1 MKQKI
6 TALLLAA
13 MLILAI
19 CPTALAEGENVTISV
34 SDVIA
39 NLGETAVSIQATVTN
54 NSEEEVIITSVK
66 EDSSSLFKSITV
78 PSSTIKIENGKSVS
92 LTFPAELNPN
102 KEGIYNGKLVF
113 AYNVGAE
120 SKTQTIDFTLR
131 IVNVS
136 TAQDVTISVG
146 EVVVN
151 PGETVVSIQV
161 TVVNKSGGEVK
172 ITSVKEDN
180 NSNIF
185 KSITI
190 PKGAEKIKNGESV
203 SLMFPAELNAYRVR
217 NYSANLVFKY
227 TIDGSAQQE
236 SIQIIR
242 FTLPEANASAATPD
256 PSKPAAAFRLSSY
269 DPNGLI
275 VPTAAGKN
283 GGKVQVRLPL
293 LCVDG
298 PVSNIKAV
306 PKLSTSLDEFPFA
319 IEQVDYTIGYNGMIG
334 VNQIIEFQFNLR
346 FADKVTA
353 GVKKVDFTITYDRGW
368 ASATGDSSESCD
380 ISLYVNVTRGY
391 EAAGSEPGGETT
403 AALPKIVVDS
413 YSFSSDKIYAGEDFD
428 LTFTVRNTSNEEE
441 TKSILVTVTNNA
453 ETGKLT
459 PASGSNTLYID
470 KLGKGESKTMTMSIA
485 TAPDTEA
492 KAYEIKL
499 EFDYEGT
506 KTRPA
511 TLSNG
516 QSSASIPVTIMQKIR
531 LKIEDPTIDGEP
543 MEGESVP
550 VYFSMY
556 NMGRSSIYN
565 CMVTVEGDGLSM
577 EESFFQGTVAAGST
591 MRADFSLITATP
603 GQIDGEIVI
612 TYEDSLEEKMEER
625 LPLSLYVSEAYNPD
639 MYPGEGDPNG
649 MIDTM
654 GGMEDPSASGGIPVW
669 AWIVGGVVAAAAV
682 VAVIIILKKKRAR
695 ALEDV

>member
-13 MLILAI
+13 VLFAAI
-19 CPTALAEGENVTISV
+19 CPAVLAEDGEGGETMPTAKEVSISV
-34 SDVIA
+34 SSPI
-39 NLGETAVSIQATVTN
+39 LGTGIVYIPITITN
-54 NSEEEVIITSVK
+54 MT
-66 EDSSSLFKSITV
+66 DA
-78 PSSTIKIENGKSVS
+78 PVS
-92 LTFPAELNPN
+92 LDKVTSRNDLFSNITFTDEDELN
-102 KEGIYNGKLVF
+102 KV
-113 AYNVGAE
+113 E
-120 SKTQTIDFTLR
+120 SQRSRDILLTATLKNTAMPGTYADLLAFELSNNEKKTANFTL
-131 IVNVS
+131 
-136 TAQDVTISVG
+136 
-146 EVVVN
+146 
-151 PGETVVSIQV
+151 
-161 TVVNKSGGEVK
+161 
-172 ITSVKEDN
+172 
-180 NSNIF
+180 
-185 KSITI
+185 TI
-190 PKGAEKIKNGESV
+190 PEMQPQTS
-203 SLMFPAELNAYRVR
+203 
-217 NYSANLVFKY
+217 
-227 TIDGSAQQE
+227 
-236 SIQIIR
+236 
-242 FTLPEANASAATPD
+242 PEPGKAT
-256 PSKPAAAFRLSSY
+256 AAFRLSSF
-269 DPNGLI
+269 DANGLI

-669 AWIVGGVVAAAAV
+669 VWIAGGVVAAAAV

>member
-13 MLILAI
+13 VLFAAI
-19 CPTALAEGENVTISV
+19 CPAVLAEGGEGGGTMPTAKEVSISV
-34 SDVIA
+34 SSPI
-39 NLGETAVSIQATVTN
+39 LGTGIVYIPITITNMTDAPVSLDSVTSKN
-54 NSEEEVIITSVK
+54 GLFSNITFTK
-66 EDSSSLFKSITV
+66 EDGLNNVESQRSRDILLTATLNTAMPGTYADLLSFKLSNNEKKT
-78 PSSTIKIENGKSVS
+78 
-92 LTFPAELNPN
+92 A
-102 KEGIYNGKLVF
+102 
-113 AYNVGAE
+113 NV
-120 SKTQTIDFTLR
+120 TL
-131 IVNVS
+131 
-136 TAQDVTISVG
+136 
-146 EVVVN
+146 
-151 PGETVVSIQV
+151 
-161 TVVNKSGGEVK
+161 
-172 ITSVKEDN
+172 
-180 NSNIF
+180 
-185 KSITI
+185 TI
-190 PKGAEKIKNGESV
+190 PEMQPQTS
-203 SLMFPAELNAYRVR
+203 
-217 NYSANLVFKY
+217 
-227 TIDGSAQQE
+227 
-236 SIQIIR
+236 
-242 FTLPEANASAATPD
+242 PEPGKAT
-256 PSKPAAAFRLSSY
+256 AAFRLSSF
-269 DPNGLI
+269 DVNGLI

-319 IEQVDYTIGYNGMIG
+319 IEQVDYTVGYNGMIG

-428 LTFTVRNTSNEEE
+428 LTFTVRNTSNEED
-441 TKSILVTVTNNA
+441 TKSILVTMTNNA

-459 PASGSNTLYID
+459 PAEGSNTLYID
-470 KLGKGESKTMTMSIA
+470 KLAKGESKTMTMSIA

-492 KAYEIKL
+492 KAYELKL
-499 EFDYEGT
+499 DFDYEGA

-511 TLSNG
+511 TLAKG
-516 QSSASIPVTIMQKIR
+516 ASSASIPVTVLQKIR
-531 LKIEDPTIDGEP
+531 LKIDEPTVDGEA

-565 CMVTVEGDGLSM
+565 CMVSVEGDGLSL
-577 EESFFQGTVAAGST
+577 EDSFFQGTVAAGNS
-591 MRADFSLITATP
+591 MRADLSVITATP

-625 LPLSLYVSEAYNPD
+625 LPLSIFVNEGFNPD
-639 MYPGEGDPNG
+639 AN
-649 MIDTM
+649 
-654 GGMEDPSASGGIPVW
+654 GGMEDPGYIDQPTIGGMDGPSAGIPVW
-669 AWIVGGVVAAAAV
+669 IWIALGVVVAAAIV
-682 VAVIIILKKKRAR
+682 VAIILLKKKRAKM
-695 ALEDV
+695 LEDV

>member
-1 MKQKI
+1 MKQRI

-13 MLILAI
+13 VLFAAI
-19 CPTALAEGENVTISV
+19 CPAVLAEGGEGGGTMPTAKEVSISV
-34 SDVIA
+34 SSPI
-39 NLGETAVSIQATVTN
+39 LGTGIVYIPITITNMTDAPVSLDSVTSKN
-54 NSEEEVIITSVK
+54 GLFSNITFTK
-66 EDSSSLFKSITV
+66 ED
-78 PSSTIKIENGKSVS
+78 
-92 LTFPAELNPN
+92 ELNTVESQRSRDILLTATLNTAMP
-102 KEGIYNGKLVF
+102 GTYADLLSFKLSNNEKKT
-113 AYNVGAE
+113 ANV
-120 SKTQTIDFTLR
+120 TL
-131 IVNVS
+131 
-136 TAQDVTISVG
+136 
-146 EVVVN
+146 
-151 PGETVVSIQV
+151 
-161 TVVNKSGGEVK
+161 
-172 ITSVKEDN
+172 
-180 NSNIF
+180 
-185 KSITI
+185 TI
-190 PKGAEKIKNGESV
+190 PEMQPQTS
-203 SLMFPAELNAYRVR
+203 
-217 NYSANLVFKY
+217 
-227 TIDGSAQQE
+227 
-236 SIQIIR
+236 
-242 FTLPEANASAATPD
+242 PEPGKAT
-256 PSKPAAAFRLSSY
+256 AAFRLSSF
-269 DPNGLI
+269 DANGLI

-669 AWIVGGVVAAAAV
+669 VWIVGGVVAAAAV

>member
-13 MLILAI
+13 VLFAAI
-19 CPTALAEGENVTISV
+19 CPAVLAESGEGGETMPTAKEVSISV
-34 SDVIA
+34 SSPI
-39 NLGETAVSIQATVTN
+39 LGTGIVYIPITITNMTDAQVSLDSVTSKN
-54 NSEEEVIITSVK
+54 GLFSNITFTK
-66 EDSSSLFKSITV
+66 EDGLNKVESQKSRDIL
-78 PSSTIKIENGKSVS
+78 
-92 LTFPAELNPN
+92 LTA
-102 KEGIYNGKLVF
+102 
-113 AYNVGAE
+113 
-120 SKTQTIDFTLR
+120 TL
-131 IVNVS
+131 S
-136 TAQDVTISVG
+136 TAMPGTYADLLSFKLSNNEKKTANVTL
-146 EVVVN
+146 
-151 PGETVVSIQV
+151 
-161 TVVNKSGGEVK
+161 
-172 ITSVKEDN
+172 
-180 NSNIF
+180 
-185 KSITI
+185 TI
-190 PKGAEKIKNGESV
+190 PEMQPQTS
-203 SLMFPAELNAYRVR
+203 
-217 NYSANLVFKY
+217 
-227 TIDGSAQQE
+227 
-236 SIQIIR
+236 
-242 FTLPEANASAATPD
+242 PEPGKAT
-256 PSKPAAAFRLSSY
+256 AAFRLSSF
-269 DPNGLI
+269 DANGLI

-319 IEQVDYTIGYNGMIG
+319 IEQVDYTIGYNGMIS

-531 LKIEDPTIDGEP
+531 LKIEDPTVDGEP

-669 AWIVGGVVAAAAV
+669 VWIVGGVVAAAAV

>member
-13 MLILAI
+13 VLFAAI
-19 CPTALAEGENVTISV
+19 CPAVLAEGGKGGETMPTAKEVSISV
-34 SDVIA
+34 SSPI
-39 NLGETAVSIQATVTN
+39 LGTGIVYIPITITNMTDAPVSLDSVTSKN
-54 NSEEEVIITSVK
+54 GLFSNITFTK
-66 EDSSSLFKSITV
+66 ED
-78 PSSTIKIENGKSVS
+78 
-92 LTFPAELNPN
+92 ELNT
-102 KEGIYNGKLVF
+102 V
-113 AYNVGAE
+113 E
-120 SKTQTIDFTLR
+120 SQRSRDILLTATL
-131 IVNVS
+131 S
-136 TAQDVTISVG
+136 TAMPGTYADLLSFKLSNNEKKTANVTL
-146 EVVVN
+146 
-151 PGETVVSIQV
+151 
-161 TVVNKSGGEVK
+161 
-172 ITSVKEDN
+172 
-180 NSNIF
+180 
-185 KSITI
+185 TI
-190 PKGAEKIKNGESV
+190 PEMQPQTS
-203 SLMFPAELNAYRVR
+203 
-217 NYSANLVFKY
+217 
-227 TIDGSAQQE
+227 
-236 SIQIIR
+236 
-242 FTLPEANASAATPD
+242 PEPGKAT
-256 PSKPAAAFRLSSY
+256 AAFRLSSF
-269 DPNGLI
+269 DANGLI

-319 IEQVDYTIGYNGMIG
+319 IEQVDYTIGYNGMIS

-531 LKIEDPTIDGEP
+531 LKIEDPTVDGEP

-669 AWIVGGVVAAAAV
+669 VWIAGGVVAAAAV

>member
-13 MLILAI
+13 VLFAAI
-19 CPTALAEGENVTISV
+19 CPAVLAEGGEGGGTMPTAKEVSISV
-34 SDVIA
+34 SSPI
-39 NLGETAVSIQATVTN
+39 LGTGIVYIPITITNMTDAPVLLNSVTSKN
-54 NSEEEVIITSVK
+54 GLFSNITFTK
-66 EDSSSLFKSITV
+66 ED
-78 PSSTIKIENGKSVS
+78 
-92 LTFPAELNPN
+92 ELNT
-102 KEGIYNGKLVF
+102 V
-113 AYNVGAE
+113 E
-120 SKTQTIDFTLR
+120 SQRSRDILLTATL
-131 IVNVS
+131 S
-136 TAQDVTISVG
+136 TAMPGTYADLLAFELSNNEKKTANVTL
-146 EVVVN
+146 
-151 PGETVVSIQV
+151 
-161 TVVNKSGGEVK
+161 
-172 ITSVKEDN
+172 
-180 NSNIF
+180 
-185 KSITI
+185 TI
-190 PKGAEKIKNGESV
+190 PEMQPQTS
-203 SLMFPAELNAYRVR
+203 
-217 NYSANLVFKY
+217 
-227 TIDGSAQQE
+227 
-236 SIQIIR
+236 
-242 FTLPEANASAATPD
+242 PEPGKAT
-256 PSKPAAAFRLSSY
+256 AAFRLSSF
-269 DPNGLI
+269 DANGLI

-319 IEQVDYTIGYNGMIG
+319 IEQVDYTIGYNGMIS

-531 LKIEDPTIDGEP
+531 LKIEDPTVDGEP

-669 AWIVGGVVAAAAV
+669 VWIVGGVVAAAAV

>member
-13 MLILAI
+13 VLFAAI
-19 CPTALAEGENVTISV
+19 CPAVLAEGGEGGETMPTAKEVSISV
-34 SDVIA
+34 SSPI
-39 NLGETAVSIQATVTN
+39 LGTGIVYIPITITNMTDAPVSLDSVTSKN
-54 NSEEEVIITSVK
+54 GLFSNITFTK
-66 EDSSSLFKSITV
+66 ED
-78 PSSTIKIENGKSVS
+78 
-92 LTFPAELNPN
+92 ELNTVESQRSRDILLTATLNTAMP
-102 KEGIYNGKLVF
+102 GTYADLLSFKLSNNEKKT
-113 AYNVGAE
+113 ANV
-120 SKTQTIDFTLR
+120 TL
-131 IVNVS
+131 
-136 TAQDVTISVG
+136 
-146 EVVVN
+146 
-151 PGETVVSIQV
+151 
-161 TVVNKSGGEVK
+161 
-172 ITSVKEDN
+172 
-180 NSNIF
+180 
-185 KSITI
+185 TI
-190 PKGAEKIKNGESV
+190 PEMQPQTS
-203 SLMFPAELNAYRVR
+203 
-217 NYSANLVFKY
+217 
-227 TIDGSAQQE
+227 
-236 SIQIIR
+236 
-242 FTLPEANASAATPD
+242 PEPGKAT
-256 PSKPAAAFRLSSY
+256 AAFRLSSF
-269 DPNGLI
+269 DANGLI
-275 VPTAAGKN
+275 VPTASGKN

>member
-13 MLILAI
+13 VLFAAI
-19 CPTALAEGENVTISV
+19 CPAVLAESGEGGETMPTAKEVSISV
-34 SDVIA
+34 SSPI
-39 NLGETAVSIQATVTN
+39 LGTGIVYIPITITNMTDAPVSLDSVTSKN
-54 NSEEEVIITSVK
+54 GLFSNITFTK
-66 EDSSSLFKSITV
+66 EDGLNKVESQKSRDIL
-78 PSSTIKIENGKSVS
+78 
-92 LTFPAELNPN
+92 LTA
-102 KEGIYNGKLVF
+102 
-113 AYNVGAE
+113 
-120 SKTQTIDFTLR
+120 TL
-131 IVNVS
+131 S
-136 TAQDVTISVG
+136 TAM
-146 EVVVN
+146 
-151 PGETVVSIQV
+151 PGTYADLLAFELSNNEQKTA
-161 TVVNKSGGEVK
+161 N
-172 ITSVKEDN
+172 ITL
-180 NSNIF
+180 
-185 KSITI
+185 TI
-190 PKGAEKIKNGESV
+190 PEMQPQTS
-203 SLMFPAELNAYRVR
+203 
-217 NYSANLVFKY
+217 
-227 TIDGSAQQE
+227 
-236 SIQIIR
+236 
-242 FTLPEANASAATPD
+242 PEPGKAT
-256 PSKPAAAFRLSSY
+256 AAFRLSSF
-269 DPNGLI
+269 DANGLI

-319 IEQVDYTIGYNGMIG
+319 IEQVDYTIGYNGMIS

-669 AWIVGGVVAAAAV
+669 VWIAGGVVAAAAV

>member
-13 MLILAI
+13 VLFAAI
-19 CPTALAEGENVTISV
+19 CPAVLAEGGEGGETMPTAKEVSISV
-34 SDVIA
+34 SSPI
-39 NLGETAVSIQATVTN
+39 LGTGIVYIPITITNMTDAPVSLDSVTSKN
-54 NSEEEVIITSVK
+54 GLFSNITFTK
-66 EDSSSLFKSITV
+66 ED
-78 PSSTIKIENGKSVS
+78 
-92 LTFPAELNPN
+92 ELNT
-102 KEGIYNGKLVF
+102 V
-113 AYNVGAE
+113 E
-120 SKTQTIDFTLR
+120 SQRSRDILLTATL
-131 IVNVS
+131 S
-136 TAQDVTISVG
+136 TAM
-146 EVVVN
+146 
-151 PGETVVSIQV
+151 PGTYADLLSFKLSNNEKKTA
-161 TVVNKSGGEVK
+161 N
-172 ITSVKEDN
+172 ITL
-180 NSNIF
+180 
-185 KSITI
+185 TI
-190 PKGAEKIKNGESV
+190 PEMQPQTS
-203 SLMFPAELNAYRVR
+203 
-217 NYSANLVFKY
+217 
-227 TIDGSAQQE
+227 
-236 SIQIIR
+236 
-242 FTLPEANASAATPD
+242 PEPGKAT
-256 PSKPAAAFRLSSY
+256 AAFRLSSF
-269 DPNGLI
+269 DANGLI

-319 IEQVDYTIGYNGMIG
+319 IEQVDYTIGYNGMIS

-639 MYPGEGDPNG
+639 MYPGVVDPDG

-669 AWIVGGVVAAAAV
+669 VWIAGGVVAAAAV

>member
-1 MKQKI
+1 MKQRI

-13 MLILAI
+13 VLFAAI
-19 CPTALAEGENVTISV
+19 CPAVLAEGNPQHLKPEDISISVESVAPASAGIDILVKITVDDKIKEGTLTLENVTADAGVLASPV
-34 SDVIA
+34 
-39 NLGETAVSIQATVTN
+39 AVNGTN
-54 NSEEEVIITSVK
+54 AVELNGY
-66 EDSSSLFKSITV
+66 DRSITV
-78 PSSTIKIENGKSVS
+78 VLKGMFKGTISESAIEQFTFKFTYNKHLDPKSSKECICSV
-92 LTFPAELNPN
+92 E
-102 KEGIYNGKLVF
+102 KKF
-113 AYNVGAE
+113 AYTV
-120 SKTQTIDFTLR
+120 TQTQQPQT
-131 IVNVS
+131 S
-136 TAQDVTISVG
+136 P
-146 EVVVN
+146 E
-151 PGETVVSIQV
+151 PG
-161 TVVNKSGGEVK
+161 K
-172 ITSVKEDN
+172 
-180 NSNIF
+180 
-185 KSITI
+185 
-190 PKGAEKIKNGESV
+190 
-203 SLMFPAELNAYRVR
+203 
-217 NYSANLVFKY
+217 
-227 TIDGSAQQE
+227 
-236 SIQIIR
+236 
-242 FTLPEANASAATPD
+242 AT
-256 PSKPAAAFRLSSY
+256 AAFRLSSF
-269 DPNGLI
+269 DANGLI

-639 MYPGEGDPNG
+639 MYPGVVDPDG

-654 GGMEDPSASGGIPVW
+654 GGMEEPSASGGIPVW
-669 AWIVGGVVAAAAV
+669 VWIVGGVVAAAAV

>member
-13 MLILAI
+13 VLFAAI
-19 CPTALAEGENVTISV
+19 CPAVLAEGGEGGETMPTAKEVSISV
-34 SDVIA
+34 SSPI
-39 NLGETAVSIQATVTN
+39 LGTGIVYIPITITNMTDAPVSLDSVTSKN
-54 NSEEEVIITSVK
+54 GLFSNITFTK
-66 EDSSSLFKSITV
+66 ED
-78 PSSTIKIENGKSVS
+78 
-92 LTFPAELNPN
+92 ELNTVESQRSRDILLTATLNTAMP
-102 KEGIYNGKLVF
+102 GTYADLLSFKLSNNEKKT
-113 AYNVGAE
+113 ANV
-120 SKTQTIDFTLR
+120 TL
-131 IVNVS
+131 
-136 TAQDVTISVG
+136 
-146 EVVVN
+146 
-151 PGETVVSIQV
+151 
-161 TVVNKSGGEVK
+161 
-172 ITSVKEDN
+172 
-180 NSNIF
+180 
-185 KSITI
+185 TI
-190 PKGAEKIKNGESV
+190 PEMQPQTS
-203 SLMFPAELNAYRVR
+203 
-217 NYSANLVFKY
+217 
-227 TIDGSAQQE
+227 
-236 SIQIIR
+236 
-242 FTLPEANASAATPD
+242 PEPGKAT
-256 PSKPAAAFRLSSY
+256 AAFRLSSF
-269 DPNGLI
+269 DANGLI

-319 IEQVDYTIGYNGMIG
+319 IEQVDYTIGYNGMIS

-639 MYPGEGDPNG
+639 MYPGVVDPDA

-654 GGMEDPSASGGIPVW
+654 GGMEEPSASGGIPVW

>member
-13 MLILAI
+13 VLFAAI
-19 CPTALAEGENVTISV
+19 CPAVLAEGGEGGETMPTAKEVSISV
-34 SDVIA
+34 SSPI
-39 NLGETAVSIQATVTN
+39 LGTGIVYIPITITNMADAPVSLDSVTSKN
-54 NSEEEVIITSVK
+54 GLFSNITFTK
-66 EDSSSLFKSITV
+66 ED
-78 PSSTIKIENGKSVS
+78 
-92 LTFPAELNPN
+92 ELNTVESQRSRDILLTATLNTAMP
-102 KEGIYNGKLVF
+102 GTYADLLSFKLSNNEKKT
-113 AYNVGAE
+113 ANV
-120 SKTQTIDFTLR
+120 TL
-131 IVNVS
+131 
-136 TAQDVTISVG
+136 
-146 EVVVN
+146 
-151 PGETVVSIQV
+151 
-161 TVVNKSGGEVK
+161 
-172 ITSVKEDN
+172 
-180 NSNIF
+180 
-185 KSITI
+185 TI
-190 PKGAEKIKNGESV
+190 PEMQPQTS
-203 SLMFPAELNAYRVR
+203 
-217 NYSANLVFKY
+217 
-227 TIDGSAQQE
+227 
-236 SIQIIR
+236 
-242 FTLPEANASAATPD
+242 PEPGKAT
-256 PSKPAAAFRLSSY
+256 AAFRLSSF
-269 DPNGLI
+269 DANGLI

-639 MYPGEGDPNG
+639 MYPGVVDPDG

-669 AWIVGGVVAAAAV
+669 VWIVGGVVAAAAV

>member
-1 MKQKI
+1 MKQRI

-13 MLILAI
+13 VLFAAI
-19 CPTALAEGENVTISV
+19 CPAVLAEGQGNPQHLKPEDISISVESVAPASAGIDILVKITVDDKIKEGTLTLENVTADAGVLASPV
-34 SDVIA
+34 
-39 NLGETAVSIQATVTN
+39 AVNGTKAVDLN
-54 NSEEEVIITSVK
+54 GY
-66 EDSSSLFKSITV
+66 DRSITV
-78 PSSTIKIENGKSVS
+78 VLKGMFKGTISESAIEQFTFKFTYNKHLDPKSSKECICSV
-92 LTFPAELNPN
+92 E
-102 KEGIYNGKLVF
+102 KKF
-113 AYNVGAE
+113 AYTV
-120 SKTQTIDFTLR
+120 TQTQQPQT
-131 IVNVS
+131 S
-136 TAQDVTISVG
+136 P
-146 EVVVN
+146 E
-151 PGETVVSIQV
+151 PG
-161 TVVNKSGGEVK
+161 K
-172 ITSVKEDN
+172 
-180 NSNIF
+180 
-185 KSITI
+185 
-190 PKGAEKIKNGESV
+190 
-203 SLMFPAELNAYRVR
+203 
-217 NYSANLVFKY
+217 
-227 TIDGSAQQE
+227 
-236 SIQIIR
+236 
-242 FTLPEANASAATPD
+242 AT
-256 PSKPAAAFRLSSY
+256 AAFRLSSF
-269 DPNGLI
+269 DANGLI

-319 IEQVDYTIGYNGMIG
+319 IEQVDYTIGYNGMIS

-639 MYPGEGDPNG
+639 MYPGVVDPDG

-654 GGMEDPSASGGIPVW
+654 GGMEEPSASGGIPVW
-669 AWIVGGVVAAAAV
+669 VWIAGGVVAAAAV

>member
-13 MLILAI
+13 VLFAAI
-19 CPTALAEGENVTISV
+19 CPAVLAEGGEGGETMPTAKEVSISV
-34 SDVIA
+34 SSPI
-39 NLGETAVSIQATVTN
+39 LGTGIVYIPITITNMTDAPVSLDSVTSKN
-54 NSEEEVIITSVK
+54 GLFSNITFTK
-66 EDSSSLFKSITV
+66 ED
-78 PSSTIKIENGKSVS
+78 
-92 LTFPAELNPN
+92 ELNTVESQRSRDILLTATLNTAMP
-102 KEGIYNGKLVF
+102 GTYADLLSFKLSNNEKKT
-113 AYNVGAE
+113 ANV
-120 SKTQTIDFTLR
+120 TL
-131 IVNVS
+131 
-136 TAQDVTISVG
+136 
-146 EVVVN
+146 
-151 PGETVVSIQV
+151 
-161 TVVNKSGGEVK
+161 
-172 ITSVKEDN
+172 
-180 NSNIF
+180 
-185 KSITI
+185 TI
-190 PKGAEKIKNGESV
+190 PEMQPQTS
-203 SLMFPAELNAYRVR
+203 
-217 NYSANLVFKY
+217 
-227 TIDGSAQQE
+227 
-236 SIQIIR
+236 
-242 FTLPEANASAATPD
+242 PEPGKAT
-256 PSKPAAAFRLSSY
+256 AAFRLSSF
-269 DPNGLI
+269 DANGLI

-319 IEQVDYTIGYNGMIG
+319 IEQVDYTIGYNGMIS

-639 MYPGEGDPNG
+639 MYPGVVDPDG

>member
-1 MKQKI
+1 M
-6 TALLLAA
+6 
-13 MLILAI
+13 
-19 CPTALAEGENVTISV
+19 
-34 SDVIA
+34 
-39 NLGETAVSIQATVTN
+39 
-54 NSEEEVIITSVK
+54 
-66 EDSSSLFKSITV
+66 
-78 PSSTIKIENGKSVS
+78 
-92 LTFPAELNPN
+92 
-102 KEGIYNGKLVF
+102 
-113 AYNVGAE
+113 
-120 SKTQTIDFTLR
+120 
-131 IVNVS
+131 
-136 TAQDVTISVG
+136 
-146 EVVVN
+146 
-151 PGETVVSIQV
+151 
-161 TVVNKSGGEVK
+161 
-172 ITSVKEDN
+172 
-180 NSNIF
+180 
-185 KSITI
+185 
-190 PKGAEKIKNGESV
+190 
-203 SLMFPAELNAYRVR
+203 
-217 NYSANLVFKY
+217 
-227 TIDGSAQQE
+227 
-236 SIQIIR
+236 
-242 FTLPEANASAATPD
+242 
-256 PSKPAAAFRLSSY
+256 
-269 DPNGLI
+269 
-275 VPTAAGKN
+275 
-283 GGKVQVRLPL
+283 QVRLPL

-319 IEQVDYTIGYNGMIG
+319 IEQVDYTIGYNGMIS

-669 AWIVGGVVAAAAV
+669 VWIAGGVVAAAAV

>member
-13 MLILAI
+13 VLFAAI
-19 CPTALAEGENVTISV
+19 CPAVLAESGEGGETMPTAKEVSISV
-34 SDVIA
+34 SSPI
-39 NLGETAVSIQATVTN
+39 LGTGIVYIPITITNMTDAQVSLDSVTSKN
-54 NSEEEVIITSVK
+54 GLFSNITFTK
-66 EDSSSLFKSITV
+66 ED
-78 PSSTIKIENGKSVS
+78 
-92 LTFPAELNPN
+92 ELNTVESQRSRDILLTATLNTAMP
-102 KEGIYNGKLVF
+102 GTYADLLSFKLSNNEKKT
-113 AYNVGAE
+113 ANV
-120 SKTQTIDFTLR
+120 TL
-131 IVNVS
+131 
-136 TAQDVTISVG
+136 
-146 EVVVN
+146 
-151 PGETVVSIQV
+151 
-161 TVVNKSGGEVK
+161 
-172 ITSVKEDN
+172 
-180 NSNIF
+180 
-185 KSITI
+185 TI
-190 PKGAEKIKNGESV
+190 PEMQPQTS
-203 SLMFPAELNAYRVR
+203 
-217 NYSANLVFKY
+217 
-227 TIDGSAQQE
+227 
-236 SIQIIR
+236 
-242 FTLPEANASAATPD
+242 PEPGKAT
-256 PSKPAAAFRLSSY
+256 AAFRLSSF
-269 DPNGLI
+269 DANGLI
-275 VPTAAGKN
+275 VPTAAGKS
-283 GGKVQVRLPL
+283 GGKVQVRLPI

-319 IEQVDYTIGYNGMIG
+319 IEQVDYTIGYNGMIS

-531 LKIEDPTIDGEP
+531 LKIADPTIDGES

-639 MYPGEGDPNG
+639 MYPGVVDPDG

-682 VAVIIILKKKRAR
+682 VAEIIIHKKKRAR

>member
-1 MKQKI
+1 MKQRI

-13 MLILAI
+13 VLFAAI
-19 CPTALAEGENVTISV
+19 CPAVLAEGNPQHLKPEDISISVESVAPASAGIDILVKITVDDKIKEGTLTLENVTADAGVLASPV
-34 SDVIA
+34 AV
-39 NLGETAVSIQATVTN
+39 NGTKTADLN
-54 NSEEEVIITSVK
+54 GY
-66 EDSSSLFKSITV
+66 DRSITV
-78 PSSTIKIENGKSVS
+78 VLKGMFKGTISESAIEQFTFRFTYKHLDSESSKECICSV
-92 LTFPAELNPN
+92 E
-102 KEGIYNGKLVF
+102 KKF
-113 AYNVGAE
+113 AYTV
-120 SKTQTIDFTLR
+120 TQTQQPQT
-131 IVNVS
+131 S
-136 TAQDVTISVG
+136 P
-146 EVVVN
+146 E
-151 PGETVVSIQV
+151 PG
-161 TVVNKSGGEVK
+161 K
-172 ITSVKEDN
+172 
-180 NSNIF
+180 
-185 KSITI
+185 
-190 PKGAEKIKNGESV
+190 
-203 SLMFPAELNAYRVR
+203 
-217 NYSANLVFKY
+217 
-227 TIDGSAQQE
+227 
-236 SIQIIR
+236 
-242 FTLPEANASAATPD
+242 AT
-256 PSKPAAAFRLSSY
+256 AAFRLSSF
-269 DPNGLI
+269 DVNGLI

-319 IEQVDYTIGYNGMIG
+319 IEQVDYTVGYNGMIS

-428 LTFTVRNTSNEEE
+428 LTFTVRNTSNEED
-441 TKSILVTVTNNA
+441 TKSILVTMTNNA

-459 PASGSNTLYID
+459 PAEGSNTLYID
-470 KLGKGESKTMTMSIA
+470 KLAKGESKTMTMSIA

-492 KAYEIKL
+492 KAYELKL
-499 EFDYEGT
+499 DFDYEGA

-511 TLSNG
+511 TLAKG
-516 QSSASIPVTIMQKIR
+516 ASSASIPVTVLQKIR
-531 LKIEDPTIDGEP
+531 LKIDEPTVDGEA

-565 CMVTVEGDGLSM
+565 CMVSVEGDGLSL
-577 EESFFQGTVAAGST
+577 EDSFFQGTVAAGST

-625 LPLSLYVSEAYNPD
+625 LPLSIFVNEGFNPD
-639 MYPGEGDPNG
+639 AN
-649 MIDTM
+649 
-654 GGMEDPSASGGIPVW
+654 GGMEDPGYIDQPTIGGMDGPSAGIPVW
-669 AWIVGGVVAAAAV
+669 IWIALGVVVAAAIV
-682 VAVIIILKKKRAR
+682 VAIILLKKKRAKM
-695 ALEDV
+695 LEDV

>member
-1 MKQKI
+1 MKQRI

-13 MLILAI
+13 VLFAAI
-19 CPTALAEGENVTISV
+19 CPAVLAEGNSQHLKPEDISISVESVAPASAGIDILVKITVDDKIKEGTLTLENVTADAGVLASPV
-34 SDVIA
+34 AV
-39 NLGETAVSIQATVTN
+39 NGTKTADLN
-54 NSEEEVIITSVK
+54 GY
-66 EDSSSLFKSITV
+66 DRSITV
-78 PSSTIKIENGKSVS
+78 VLKGMFKGTISESAIEQFTFKFTYKHSDSESSKDCICSV
-92 LTFPAELNPN
+92 E
-102 KEGIYNGKLVF
+102 KKY
-113 AYNVGAE
+113 AYTV
-120 SKTQTIDFTLR
+120 TQTQQPQT
-131 IVNVS
+131 S
-136 TAQDVTISVG
+136 P
-146 EVVVN
+146 E
-151 PGETVVSIQV
+151 PG
-161 TVVNKSGGEVK
+161 K
-172 ITSVKEDN
+172 
-180 NSNIF
+180 
-185 KSITI
+185 
-190 PKGAEKIKNGESV
+190 
-203 SLMFPAELNAYRVR
+203 
-217 NYSANLVFKY
+217 
-227 TIDGSAQQE
+227 
-236 SIQIIR
+236 
-242 FTLPEANASAATPD
+242 AT
-256 PSKPAAAFRLSSY
+256 AAFRLSSF
-269 DPNGLI
+269 DANGLI

-319 IEQVDYTIGYNGMIG
+319 IEQVDYTIGYNGMIS

-639 MYPGEGDPNG
+639 MYPGVVDPDG

-669 AWIVGGVVAAAAV
+669 VWIAGGVVAAAAV

>member
-13 MLILAI
+13 VLFAAI
-19 CPTALAEGENVTISV
+19 CPAVLAEGGEGGGTMPTAKEVSISV
-34 SDVIA
+34 SSPI
-39 NLGETAVSIQATVTN
+39 LGTGIVYIPITITNMTDAPVSLDSVTSKN
-54 NSEEEVIITSVK
+54 GLFSNITFTK
-66 EDSSSLFKSITV
+66 ED
-78 PSSTIKIENGKSVS
+78 
-92 LTFPAELNPN
+92 ELNTVESQKSRDILLTATLNTAMP
-102 KEGIYNGKLVF
+102 GTYADLLSFKLSNNEKKT
-113 AYNVGAE
+113 ANV
-120 SKTQTIDFTLR
+120 TL
-131 IVNVS
+131 
-136 TAQDVTISVG
+136 
-146 EVVVN
+146 
-151 PGETVVSIQV
+151 
-161 TVVNKSGGEVK
+161 
-172 ITSVKEDN
+172 
-180 NSNIF
+180 
-185 KSITI
+185 TI
-190 PKGAEKIKNGESV
+190 PEMQPQTS
-203 SLMFPAELNAYRVR
+203 
-217 NYSANLVFKY
+217 
-227 TIDGSAQQE
+227 
-236 SIQIIR
+236 
-242 FTLPEANASAATPD
+242 PEPGKAT
-256 PSKPAAAFRLSSY
+256 AAFRLSSF
-269 DPNGLI
+269 DANGLI

-319 IEQVDYTIGYNGMIG
+319 IEQVDYTVGYNGMIS

-428 LTFTVRNTSNEEE
+428 LTFTVRNTSNEED
-441 TKSILVTVTNNA
+441 TKSILVTMTNNA

-459 PASGSNTLYID
+459 PAEGSNTLYID
-470 KLGKGESKTMTMSIA
+470 KLAKGESKTMTMSIA

-492 KAYEIKL
+492 KAYELKL
-499 EFDYEGT
+499 DFDYEGA

-511 TLSNG
+511 TLAKG
-516 QSSASIPVTIMQKIR
+516 ASSASIPVTVLQKIR
-531 LKIEDPTIDGEP
+531 LKIDEPTVDGEA

-550 VYFSMY
+550 VYFSLY
-556 NMGRSSIYN
+556 NMGRSPIYN

-577 EESFFQGTVAAGST
+577 EDSFFQGTVAAGST

-625 LPLSLYVSEAYNPD
+625 LPLSIFVNEGFNPD
-639 MYPGEGDPNG
+639 AN
-649 MIDTM
+649 
-654 GGMEDPSASGGIPVW
+654 GGMEDPGYIDQPTIGGMDGPSAGIPVW
-669 AWIVGGVVAAAAV
+669 IWIALGVVVAAAIV
-682 VAVIIILKKKRAR
+682 VAIILLKKKRAKM
-695 ALEDV
+695 LEDV

>member
-13 MLILAI
+13 VLFAAI
-19 CPTALAEGENVTISV
+19 CPAVLAEGGEGGETMPTAKEVSISV
-34 SDVIA
+34 SSPI
-39 NLGETAVSIQATVTN
+39 LGTGIVYIPITITNMTDAPVLLKSVTN
-54 NSEEEVIITSVK
+54 
-66 EDSSSLFKSITV
+66 
-78 PSSTIKIENGKSVS
+78 ENGLFSKITFTDEDGTDDDRLNKVESQKSRDIL
-92 LTFPAELNPN
+92 LTA
-102 KEGIYNGKLVF
+102 
-113 AYNVGAE
+113 
-120 SKTQTIDFTLR
+120 TL
-131 IVNVS
+131 S
-136 TAQDVTISVG
+136 TAMPGTYADLLAFELSNNEKKTANVTL
-146 EVVVN
+146 
-151 PGETVVSIQV
+151 
-161 TVVNKSGGEVK
+161 
-172 ITSVKEDN
+172 
-180 NSNIF
+180 
-185 KSITI
+185 TI
-190 PKGAEKIKNGESV
+190 PEMQPQTS
-203 SLMFPAELNAYRVR
+203 
-217 NYSANLVFKY
+217 
-227 TIDGSAQQE
+227 
-236 SIQIIR
+236 
-242 FTLPEANASAATPD
+242 PEPGKAT
-256 PSKPAAAFRLSSY
+256 AAFRLSSF
-269 DPNGLI
+269 DANGLI
-275 VPTAAGKN
+275 VPTASGKN

-319 IEQVDYTIGYNGMIG
+319 IEQVDYTIGYNGMIS

-531 LKIEDPTIDGEP
+531 LKIEDPTVDGEP

-669 AWIVGGVVAAAAV
+669 VWIAGGVVAAAAV

>member
-13 MLILAI
+13 VLFAAI
-19 CPTALAEGENVTISV
+19 CPAVLAEGGEGGETMPTAKEVSISV
-34 SDVIA
+34 SSPI
-39 NLGETAVSIQATVTN
+39 LGTGIVYIPITITNMTDAQVSLDSVTSKN
-54 NSEEEVIITSVK
+54 GLFSNITFTK
-66 EDSSSLFKSITV
+66 EDGLNKVESQKSRDIL
-78 PSSTIKIENGKSVS
+78 
-92 LTFPAELNPN
+92 LTA
-102 KEGIYNGKLVF
+102 
-113 AYNVGAE
+113 
-120 SKTQTIDFTLR
+120 TL
-131 IVNVS
+131 S
-136 TAQDVTISVG
+136 TAM
-146 EVVVN
+146 
-151 PGETVVSIQV
+151 PGTYADLLAFELSNNEKKTA
-161 TVVNKSGGEVK
+161 N
-172 ITSVKEDN
+172 ITL
-180 NSNIF
+180 
-185 KSITI
+185 TI
-190 PKGAEKIKNGESV
+190 PEMQPQTS
-203 SLMFPAELNAYRVR
+203 
-217 NYSANLVFKY
+217 
-227 TIDGSAQQE
+227 
-236 SIQIIR
+236 
-242 FTLPEANASAATPD
+242 PEPGKAT
-256 PSKPAAAFRLSSY
+256 AAFRLSSF
-269 DPNGLI
+269 DANGLI

-319 IEQVDYTIGYNGMIG
+319 IEQVDYTIGYNGMIS

-531 LKIEDPTIDGEP
+531 LKIEDPTVDGEP

-669 AWIVGGVVAAAAV
+669 VWIAGGVVAAAAV

>member
-13 MLILAI
+13 VLFAAI
-19 CPTALAEGENVTISV
+19 CPAVLAEGGEGGETMPTAKEVSISV
-34 SDVIA
+34 SSPI
-39 NLGETAVSIQATVTN
+39 LGTGIVYIPITITNMTDAPVSLDSVTSKN
-54 NSEEEVIITSVK
+54 GLFSNITFTK
-66 EDSSSLFKSITV
+66 ED
-78 PSSTIKIENGKSVS
+78 
-92 LTFPAELNPN
+92 ELNTVESQRSRDILLTATLNTAMP
-102 KEGIYNGKLVF
+102 GTYADLLSFKLSNNEKKT
-113 AYNVGAE
+113 ANV
-120 SKTQTIDFTLR
+120 TL
-131 IVNVS
+131 
-136 TAQDVTISVG
+136 
-146 EVVVN
+146 
-151 PGETVVSIQV
+151 
-161 TVVNKSGGEVK
+161 
-172 ITSVKEDN
+172 
-180 NSNIF
+180 
-185 KSITI
+185 TI
-190 PKGAEKIKNGESV
+190 PEMQPQTS
-203 SLMFPAELNAYRVR
+203 
-217 NYSANLVFKY
+217 
-227 TIDGSAQQE
+227 
-236 SIQIIR
+236 
-242 FTLPEANASAATPD
+242 PEPGKAT
-256 PSKPAAAFRLSSY
+256 AAFRLSSF
-269 DPNGLI
+269 DANGLI

-531 LKIEDPTIDGEP
+531 LKIEDPTVDGEP

-639 MYPGEGDPNG
+639 MYPGVVDPDG

>member
-13 MLILAI
+13 VLFAAI
-19 CPTALAEGENVTISV
+19 CPAVLAEGGEGGETMPTAKEVSISV
-34 SDVIA
+34 SSPI
-39 NLGETAVSIQATVTN
+39 LGTGIVYIPITITNMTDAPVSLDSVTSKN
-54 NSEEEVIITSVK
+54 GLFSNITFTK
-66 EDSSSLFKSITV
+66 ED
-78 PSSTIKIENGKSVS
+78 
-92 LTFPAELNPN
+92 ELNTVESQRSRDILLTATLNTAMP
-102 KEGIYNGKLVF
+102 GTYADLLSFKLSNNEKKT
-113 AYNVGAE
+113 ANV
-120 SKTQTIDFTLR
+120 TL
-131 IVNVS
+131 
-136 TAQDVTISVG
+136 
-146 EVVVN
+146 
-151 PGETVVSIQV
+151 
-161 TVVNKSGGEVK
+161 
-172 ITSVKEDN
+172 
-180 NSNIF
+180 
-185 KSITI
+185 TI
-190 PKGAEKIKNGESV
+190 PEMQPQTS
-203 SLMFPAELNAYRVR
+203 
-217 NYSANLVFKY
+217 
-227 TIDGSAQQE
+227 
-236 SIQIIR
+236 
-242 FTLPEANASAATPD
+242 PEPGKAT
-256 PSKPAAAFRLSSY
+256 AAFRLSSF
-269 DPNGLI
+269 DANGLI

-319 IEQVDYTIGYNGMIG
+319 IEQVDYTIGYNGMIS

-669 AWIVGGVVAAAAV
+669 VWIAGGVVAAAAV

>member
-13 MLILAI
+13 VLFAAI
-19 CPTALAEGENVTISV
+19 CPAVLAEGGEGGETMPTAKEVSISV
-34 SDVIA
+34 SSPI
-39 NLGETAVSIQATVTN
+39 LGTGIVYIPITITNMTDAQVSLDSVTSKN
-54 NSEEEVIITSVK
+54 GLFSNITFTK
-66 EDSSSLFKSITV
+66 EDGLNKVESQKSRDILLTATL
-78 PSSTIKIENGKSVS
+78 STAMPGTYAD
-92 LTFPAELNPN
+92 L
-102 KEGIYNGKLVF
+102 LVF
-113 AYNVGAE
+113 ELSNNDNYKE
-120 SKTQTIDFTLR
+120 KKTANFTL
-131 IVNVS
+131 
-136 TAQDVTISVG
+136 
-146 EVVVN
+146 
-151 PGETVVSIQV
+151 
-161 TVVNKSGGEVK
+161 
-172 ITSVKEDN
+172 
-180 NSNIF
+180 
-185 KSITI
+185 TI
-190 PKGAEKIKNGESV
+190 PEMQPQTS
-203 SLMFPAELNAYRVR
+203 
-217 NYSANLVFKY
+217 
-227 TIDGSAQQE
+227 
-236 SIQIIR
+236 
-242 FTLPEANASAATPD
+242 PEPGKAT
-256 PSKPAAAFRLSSY
+256 AAFRLSSF
-269 DPNGLI
+269 DANGLI

-319 IEQVDYTIGYNGMIG
+319 IEQVDYTIGYNGMIS

-639 MYPGEGDPNG
+639 MYPGVVDPDG

-669 AWIVGGVVAAAAV
+669 VWIAGGVVAAAAV

>member
-1 MKQKI
+1 MKQRI

-13 MLILAI
+13 VLFAAI
-19 CPTALAEGENVTISV
+19 CPAVLAEGQDNPQHLKPEDISISVESVAPASAGIDILVKITVDDKIKEGTLTLENVTADAGVLASPV
-34 SDVIA
+34 AV
-39 NLGETAVSIQATVTN
+39 NGTKTADLN
-54 NSEEEVIITSVK
+54 GY
-66 EDSSSLFKSITV
+66 DRSITV
-78 PSSTIKIENGKSVS
+78 VLKGMFKGTISESAIEQFTFKFTYKHSDSESSKDCICSV
-92 LTFPAELNPN
+92 E
-102 KEGIYNGKLVF
+102 KKY
-113 AYNVGAE
+113 AYTV
-120 SKTQTIDFTLR
+120 TQTQQPQT
-131 IVNVS
+131 S
-136 TAQDVTISVG
+136 P
-146 EVVVN
+146 E
-151 PGETVVSIQV
+151 PG
-161 TVVNKSGGEVK
+161 K
-172 ITSVKEDN
+172 
-180 NSNIF
+180 
-185 KSITI
+185 
-190 PKGAEKIKNGESV
+190 
-203 SLMFPAELNAYRVR
+203 
-217 NYSANLVFKY
+217 
-227 TIDGSAQQE
+227 
-236 SIQIIR
+236 
-242 FTLPEANASAATPD
+242 AT
-256 PSKPAAAFRLSSY
+256 AAFRLSSF
-269 DPNGLI
+269 DANGLI

-319 IEQVDYTIGYNGMIG
+319 IEQVDYTIGYNGMIS

-639 MYPGEGDPNG
+639 MYPGVVDPDG

-669 AWIVGGVVAAAAV
+669 VWIVGGVVAAAAV

>member
-13 MLILAI
+13 VLFAAI
-19 CPTALAEGENVTISV
+19 CPAVLAEGNPQHLKPEDISISVESVAPASAGIDILVKITVDDKIKEGTLTLENVTADAGVLASPV
-34 SDVIA
+34 AV
-39 NLGETAVSIQATVTN
+39 NGTKTADLN
-54 NSEEEVIITSVK
+54 GY
-66 EDSSSLFKSITV
+66 DRSITV
-78 PSSTIKIENGKSVS
+78 VLKGMFKGTISESAIEQFTFNFTYNKHLDPESSKECICSV
-92 LTFPAELNPN
+92 E
-102 KEGIYNGKLVF
+102 KKF
-113 AYNVGAE
+113 AYTV
-120 SKTQTIDFTLR
+120 TQTQQPQT
-131 IVNVS
+131 S
-136 TAQDVTISVG
+136 P
-146 EVVVN
+146 E
-151 PGETVVSIQV
+151 PG
-161 TVVNKSGGEVK
+161 K
-172 ITSVKEDN
+172 
-180 NSNIF
+180 
-185 KSITI
+185 
-190 PKGAEKIKNGESV
+190 
-203 SLMFPAELNAYRVR
+203 
-217 NYSANLVFKY
+217 
-227 TIDGSAQQE
+227 
-236 SIQIIR
+236 
-242 FTLPEANASAATPD
+242 AT
-256 PSKPAAAFRLSSY
+256 AAFRLSSF
-269 DPNGLI
+269 DANGLI

-319 IEQVDYTIGYNGMIG
+319 IEQVDYTIGYNGMIS

-531 LKIEDPTIDGEP
+531 LKIEDPTVDGEP

-654 GGMEDPSASGGIPVW
+654 GGMEEPSASGGIPVW